1 MAAQTQGA
9 DTAWRE
15 QVARALVES
24 GQRRTVPRQAILDW
38 MAVAGAPFSAEQVVA
53 ALEQQQGISSRST
66 IYRLIDWLVA
76 QGWLTRIYNTDELHT
91 YVRTQPG
98 HHHMAVC
105 TQCGATQ
112 MISDCAIEASI
123 QPVLA
128 ATNFEVHGHMLE
140 LYGVCGQCRAA
151 LARDP
156 QQRGSG
162 PTPLEGAR
170 PQP

>member
-1 MAAQTQGA
+1 MAAQTQAA
-9 DTAWRE
+9 DAVWRE
-15 QVARALVES
+15 RVARALAES

-38 MAVAGAPFSAEQVVA
+38 MAAAGAPFSAEQVVV

-76 QGWLTRIYNTDELHT
+76 QGWLTRIYNTDDLHT
-91 YVRTQPG
+91 YVRIQPG

-112 MISDCAIEASI
+112 VISDCAIEESI
-123 QPVLA
+123 QPVLT

-140 LYGVCGQCRAA
+140 LYGLCGQCRAV

-162 PTPLEGAR
+162 PIQPERAR
-170 PQP
+170 QQP